1 MDEHLLPG
9 RAVGGVLDA
18 REVCAYPTWYA
29 QLGVLSRRPGWMSPL
44 RDLVGYP
51 QWDAFEAHKGV
62 VHARIRDFSVWA
74 VEKSHPLPCLPPG
87 PSTFPRSAPPTLP
100 SP

>member
-1 MDEHLLPG
+1 MVAIFLVTILVESIFRFFDNWLDFFDESMYMISR

-44 RDLVGYP
+44 RDLVG
-51 QWDAFEAHKGV
+51 
-62 VHARIRDFSVWA
+62 
-74 VEKSHPLPCLPPG
+74 
-87 PSTFPRSAPPTLP
+87 
-100 SP
+100 